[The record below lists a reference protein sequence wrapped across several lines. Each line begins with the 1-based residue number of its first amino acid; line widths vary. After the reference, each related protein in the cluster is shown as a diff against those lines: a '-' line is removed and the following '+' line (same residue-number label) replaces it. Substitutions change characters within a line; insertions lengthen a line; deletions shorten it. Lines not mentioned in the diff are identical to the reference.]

1 VGTPTNRVMLRAIVF
16 LTLIR
21 GSGLVMLAG
30 LAAFLASFGALLI
43 FGTSGVAAVI
53 PTISEPVFAAILA
66 LVIAQFAMNVAG
78 VLRARHLRRANKRMR
93 TAIDSMAQG
102 LCMFDASERLVVCNS
117 KYYEMYGLTSADA
130 KPGCTLSDVLARR
143 VAKGTFSRDPHQYRK
158 DLLTEV
164 SSGRTTVHEVQST
177 GGRLLLVMNHPMK
190 GGGWIGTHEDITER
204 RQAEQERTIMQ
215 QQEERRAVIEKAI
228 SAFRSRAE
236 SLLQTVGDSTAG
248 MRSTAMGLFN
258 AFRDTSQR
266 SGNAVR
272 TSNQASINVE
282 RAAVAATE
290 MSSSITEIGKRLSQT
305 AEVVRFATDEAQA
318 TNQDID
324 ALAQAAQNIG
334 DVIKLIR
341 DIAGQT
347 NLLALNATIEAAR
360 AGEAGRGF
368 SVVASEVKSLAV
380 QTAKATEDISSQ
392 ILGMQN
398 STDKAVEAI
407 GRIASRMRDID
418 SHTSAVAESVEQ
430 QNVATGEILENV
442 TSAADSAK
450 LTVAVLSEVDSATVE
465 TQQSSQVVLT
475 ASESVHDAVAQ
486 LRGEVES
493 FLTKV
498 AV

>member
-1 VGTPTNRVMLRAIVF
+1 
-16 LTLIR
+16 
-21 GSGLVMLAG
+21 
-30 LAAFLASFGALLI
+30 
-43 FGTSGVAAVI
+43 
-53 PTISEPVFAAILA
+53 
-66 LVIAQFAMNVAG
+66 
-78 VLRARHLRRANKRMR
+78 
-93 TAIDSMAQG
+93 
-102 LCMFDASERLVVCNS
+102 
-117 KYYEMYGLTSADA
+117 MYGLTSADA

-143 VAKGTFSRDPHQYRK
+143 VAKGTFFHDPDRYRK

-164 SSGRTTVHEVQST
+164 RSGRTTVHEVQST

-190 GGGWIGTHEDITER
+190 GGGWVGTHEDITER

-215 QQEERRAVIEKAI
+215 QQEERRAVVEKAI
-228 SAFRSRAE
+228 SAFRNRAE
-236 SLLQTVGDSTAG
+236 YLLQSVGDSAAG

-266 SGNAVR
+266 SGNAVQ

-282 RAAVAATE
+282 RAAVAANE
-290 MSSSITEIGKRLSQT
+290 LSSSITEIGRRLGQT
-305 AEVVRFATDEAQA
+305 AEVVRFAADEAQT
-318 TNQDID
+318 TNQDIN

-407 GRIASRMRDID
+407 GRIASRMQDID
-418 SHTSAVAESVEQ
+418 SHTSAVAEAVGQ
-430 QNVATGEILENV
+430 QNVATEEILQNV

-450 LTVAVLSEVDSATVE
+450 LTVAVLGEVDSATVE
-465 TQQSSQVVLT
+465 TQKSSQIVLT

-486 LRGEVES
+486 LRGEVEN
-493 FLTKV
+493 FLVKV